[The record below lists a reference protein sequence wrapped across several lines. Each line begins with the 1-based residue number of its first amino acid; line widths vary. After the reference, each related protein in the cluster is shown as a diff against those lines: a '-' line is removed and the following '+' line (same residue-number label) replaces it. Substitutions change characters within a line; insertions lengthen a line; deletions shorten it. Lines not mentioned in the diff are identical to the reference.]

1 MTGDTCSPGQD
12 FEEAAC
18 TGPTCGMFILCY
30 LNATKQWLVIATT
43 KNLQEKQRNKPHR
56 KHLQRD

>member
-18 TGPTCGMFILCY
+18 TGPTCGMLTLCY
-30 LNATKQWLVIATT
+30 LNATEQL
-43 KNLQEKQRNKPHR
+43 
-56 KHLQRD
+56 HLNA

>member
-18 TGPTCGMFILCY
+18 TGPTCGMLILCY
-30 LNATKQWLVIATT
+30 LKCNSTMLCKCLKIIQSLP
-43 KNLQEKQRNKPHR
+43 EKTMK
-56 KHLQRD
+56 